1 MNQPDWEHL
10 SPEEKKKELYLK
22 QKRLLET
29 FLERHAIT
37 REQYETSLN
46 GLTEKM
52 GMEHV
57 EEA

>member
-1 MNQPDWEHL
+1 MTQPDWERL
-10 SPEEKKKELYLK
+10 SPDEKKKELYLK
-22 QKRLLET
+22 QKRLLQT

-37 REQYETSLN
+37 QAQYEKSLC

-52 GMEHV
+52 GMQDE

>member
-1 MNQPDWEHL
+1 MTQPAWERL
-10 SPEEKKKELYLK
+10 SPEEKKKELYFK

-37 REQYETSLN
+37 KEQYETSLR